1 MMKVNITIS
10 QLMITRKK
18 EYSEV
23 LQPKK
28 KRKPSIIFESIGL
41 EISEYVGGEIKA
53 VNFEGM
59 FTIIVEK

>member
-1 MMKVNITIS
+1 
-10 QLMITRKK
+10 MITRKK